1 MMLMCLVTEA
11 PGPVTTGVFEALE
24 EAEETHAARRRKAAS
39 RPATADRAPR
49 PPALAAVAVVQSTP
63 TVRPQSIA
71 RPVTHDFA
79 RKIPAAAR
87 EPSAVSEDH

>member
-1 MMLMCLVTEA
+1 MLLCLVTDA

-39 RPATADRAPR
+39 RPAAADRTPR
-49 PPALAAVAVVQSTP
+49 PAALAAVAPFTP

-87 EPSAVSEDH
+87 EPAAVAEDH